1 MKKNLNIILKPTD
14 IRFTEKYI
22 EIMDSF
28 IGRYRLLYENIV
40 TTVLRIYNQES
51 EDWYEPE
58 VTEITS
64 DMKGDLV
71 FRDNKGVHWIIHTDL
86 MEKTAGAMLSE
97 LVMRAIYILI
107 GRQSWVDLE
116 DENAFA
122 EVSGMVDLMRQCRD
136 INAEGATD

>member
-1 MKKNLNIILKPTD
+1 MKKNLNIILKQTD

-22 EIMDSF
+22 EIMDTC
-28 IGRYRLLYENIV
+28 IGRHQLPYEDIV
-40 TTVLRIYNQES
+40 ITVLRIYNQES
-51 EDWYEPE
+51 ESWYEPE

-71 FRDNKGVHWIIHTDL
+71 IHDNRGGHWIIHTDL

-97 LVMRAIYILI
+97 LVMQAPYILI
-107 GRQSWVDLE
+107 GRQNWVDLG